1 MSHVQRE
8 KEHEQFAESHEELEE
23 AVEVS
28 QYRFRIGDKT
38 EGGDNYFVQT
48 ERGEYIIAD
57 VFTVNAGW
65 VEGIESASAEYF
77 E

>member
-1 MSHVQRE
+1 MVVFVQTERLDIE
-8 KEHEQFAESHEELEE
+8 DELDE

-38 EGGDNYFVQT
+38 AGGDNNFVQT

-65 VEGIESASAEYF
+65 IEGIESASAEYF

>member
-1 MSHVQRE
+1 MCDVFVRRNTNR
-8 KEHEQFAESHEELEE
+8 
-23 AVEVS
+23 S
-28 QYRFRIGDKT
+28 QMQ
-38 EGGDNYFVQT
+38 EM

-57 VFTVNAGW
+57 VFTANIEW